1 MDKPLAT
8 STSVNMRRIRIIRT
22 TDPAAAADLAAIRQ
36 SLLLDH
42 LILDEPPQTK
52 TVRDIIADV
61 RRRGDDAV
69 SEITARVD
77 HVTIPPEQVRVP
89 LEQIERAQAG
99 TPPGLRTAIQKAIEA
114 VRQFQQ
120 SILLREP
127 SPIQTHG
134 LTLSLRVR
142 PLRRVGVCVPGAAA
156 PLLSSVIHSALP
168 AQVAGVKEIAVVA
181 PPRHNGDIH
190 PTILA
195 VCGELGITEVY
206 RMGGAQAIA
215 ALALGTRR
223 VPRVDKIVGPGGMYV
238 QLAKRYLYG
247 LVDIDMFAATTEVL
261 IIADRTARPAFVAA
275 DMLAQAEHNPGSSIL
290 LTDDESLLDKVLT
303 ELDRQLAALPNG
315 AAAARCLEEL
325 GAIVIVRDM
334 NEATVMADQMAPEH
348 LQIETANP
356 RELADRIN
364 AAGAIFLGHF
374 SPESAGDYVAGPS
387 HTLPTGGTARFWSGL
402 SSLSFLRTNSMIE
415 YTAEGIRQDAPAIDL
430 IGRAENLEAHA
441 RSATIRTE

>member
-1 MDKPLAT
+1 MP
-8 STSVNMRRIRIIRT
+8 RIRVIRT
-22 TDPAAAADLAAIRQ
+22 TDPTAMADLATMRQ

-52 TVRDIIADV
+52 TVRDIIAEV

-77 HVTIPPEQVRVP
+77 HATVPPDQVRVP
-89 LEQIERAQAG
+89 PERIARAQA
-99 TPPGLRTAIQKAIEA
+99 TTSPALRAAIQKAIEA

-127 SPIQTHG
+127 SPIQTDG

-195 VCGELGITEVY
+195 VCGQLGITEVY

-215 ALALGTRR
+215 ALALGTRQ

-275 DMLAQAEHNPGSSIL
+275 DMLAQAEHNPGSAIL

-303 ELDRQLAALPNG
+303 ELDRQLAALPTAN
-315 AAAARCLEEL
+315 AAAKCLEEL
-325 GAIVIVRDM
+325 GAIVIVRNMD
-334 NEATVMADQMAPEH
+334 EAAEMADQMAPEH

-356 RELADRIN
+356 RDLADRIN
-364 AAGAIFLGHF
+364 AAGAVFLGHF

-415 YTAEGIRQDAPAIDL
+415 YTAEGIRRDAPAIDL

-441 RSATIRTE
+441 RSATIRAE

>member
-1 MDKPLAT
+1 VRKAGSIMPK
-8 STSVNMRRIRIIRT
+8 IRVIRT
-22 TDPAAAADLAAIRQ
+22 TDSTAVADLVALRQ

-52 TVRDIIADV
+52 TVRDIIAEV
-61 RRRGDDAV
+61 RRRGDQAV

-77 HVTIPPEQVRVP
+77 HVTIPPDQVRVP
-89 LEQIERAQAG
+89 VEQIARAQA
-99 TPPGLRTAIQKAIEA
+99 TTDPALRAAIQKSIEA
-114 VRQFQQ
+114 VRRFQA
-120 SILLREP
+120 SILTPEP
-127 SPIQTHG
+127 EPVQSEG

-156 PLLSSVIHSALP
+156 PLLSSVVHSALP
-168 AQVAGVKEIAVVA
+168 AQVAGVKEIAIVA

-215 ALALGTRR
+215 ALALGTQR

-261 IIADRTARPAFVAA
+261 VIADRTARPAFVAA
-275 DMLAQAEHNPGSSIL
+275 DMLAQAEHNPGSAIL
-290 LTDDESLLDKVLT
+290 LTDDESLVEKVIT
-303 ELDRQLAALPNG
+303 ELDRQLAALATGP
-315 AAAARCLEEL
+315 AAAQCLEQL
-325 GAIVIVRDM
+325 GAIIIVRDM
-334 NEATVMADQMAPEH
+334 NEAAKMADQIAPEH

-356 RELADRIN
+356 RELADRID

-402 SSLSFLRTNSMIE
+402 SSLSFLRANSMIE
-415 YTAEGIRQDAPAIDL
+415 YTVEGLRRDVAAIDL

-441 RSATIRTE
+441 RSATIRAE